1 MMKTSLIIL
10 TIAISI
16 HCCLGLE
23 TNSKL
28 HTMRLLY
35 MERELLDLSTD
46 ILKKDEHFS
55 EDIAKND
62 ALEDYHDF
70 RKVEK

>member
-1 MMKTSLIIL
+1 
-10 TIAISI
+10 
-16 HCCLGLE
+16 
-23 TNSKL
+23 
-28 HTMRLLY
+28 
-35 MERELLDLSTD
+35 MESELLDLSRD

-55 EDIAKND
+55 KDIAKDD